1 MTDFAPLIK
10 NTGAYKAVEKDI
22 KANKLSHAYLIV
34 SSEKVFLTE
43 YLKIFS
49 KLILCENKGCN
60 KCRTCKLVDQLT
72 FSDLKYY
79 PKNNEKVLS
88 EDIVDLIEES
98 YYKPT
103 ESNIKLFIIDKAE
116 TMTAQAQNKLL
127 KTLEEPPNN
136 VCILIGANGDFNL
149 LPTVK
154 SRVKKLE
161 ISTFSNEQIFSAL
174 KEGKDEE
181 KLKLAI
187 SCGDGTLGKASLL
200 YDDENLKRITD
211 YVIDTIVNMNSSK
224 DVLDFS
230 VKASGLKCEVDQLL
244 SVFEL
249 AFRDLL
255 FILENKE
262 QEIFDK
268 ERIALLKEAKGFN
281 SGAVVHILEKIVE
294 GYKRHKFNANST
306 MLIEWF
312 LFSVLEGKHIWRKL

>member
-34 SSEKVFLTE
+34 SPEKVFLTE
-43 YLKIFS
+43 YLKIFA
-49 KLILCENKGCN
+49 KLILCKDNGC
-60 KCRTCKLVDQLT
+60 KVCRTCKLIDQLS
-72 FSDLKYY
+72 FADLKYY
-79 PKNNEKVLS
+79 PKNKEKVLS

-103 ESNIKLFIIDKAE
+103 ENNIKLFIIDKADS
-116 TMTAQAQNKLL
+116 MTAQAQNKLL

-136 VCILIGANGDFNL
+136 VCILIGANGDYNL
-149 LPTVK
+149 LSTVK

-161 ISTFSNEQIFSAL
+161 ISTFSNEQIFETL
-174 KEGKDEE
+174 KEGKDIE

-187 SCGDGTLGKASLL
+187 SCGDGTLGKATKL
-200 YDDENLKRITD
+200 YDDENLKKITN
-211 YVIDTIVNMNSSK
+211 YVLDTIVNMSSSK
-224 DVLDFS
+224 DVLDYS
-230 VKASGLKCEVDQLL
+230 VKASALNCEIDQLL

-255 FILENKE
+255 FILENRE

-268 ERIALLKEAKGFN
+268 ERINLLKQANGFN

-294 GYKRHKFNANST
+294 GYKRYKFNANST

-312 LFSVLEGKHIWRKL
+312 LFSMLEGKHIWRKL